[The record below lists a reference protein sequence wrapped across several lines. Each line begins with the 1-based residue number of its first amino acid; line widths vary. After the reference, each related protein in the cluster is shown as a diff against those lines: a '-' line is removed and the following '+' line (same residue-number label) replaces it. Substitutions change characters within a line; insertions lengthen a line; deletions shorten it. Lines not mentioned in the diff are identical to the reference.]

1 MLPAKYVVQIVCP
14 RGSDIHP
21 GGCSFLLFSAVARKT
36 WQWVGVRN
44 EAEARACVLSRL
56 RRRVGLVVVRE
67 MARHRLRRVPYIG
80 VPRHIVEER
89 MQPFHLRAIE
99 RGGGAAVSAADF
111 YAFQQRQGACRG
123 AATPRERRAAAR
135 RHRLGSDPARSDA
148 T

>member
-1 MLPAKYVVQIVCP
+1 M
-14 RGSDIHP
+14 
-21 GGCSFLLFSAVARKT
+21 GGKT
-36 WQWVGVRN
+36 WQWVGARN

-111 YAFQQRQGACRG
+111 YAFQQRQGAWGRD
-123 AATPRERRAAAR
+123 AA
-135 RHRLGSDPARSDA
+135 
-148 T
+148 